1 MKIEIITTPEF
12 DKEYKRLKKKYQSLP
27 DDLATF
33 EQDLIKN
40 PLLGVD
46 LGSNFRK
53 VRLAIKAKNRG
64 KSGGGRIITYS
75 MLVNVTDTKI
85 VLVVIYDKAEEQS
98 ISDTRIKE
106 IISKF
111 KF

>member
-27 DDLATF
+27 LDLAAF
-33 EQDLIKN
+33 EQALIEN
-40 PLLGVD
+40 SSLGVD

-53 VRLAIKAKNRG
+53 VRLAIKTKNKG

-75 MLVNVTDTKI
+75 LLVNVSNTKI
-85 VLVVIYDKAEEQS
+85 VLVILYDKGEEQS
-98 ISDTRIKE
+98 ISDARIKE

-111 KF
+111 EF

>member
-27 DDLATF
+27 SDLEAF
-33 EQDLIKN
+33 EQALIEN
-40 PLLGVD
+40 PSLGVD

-53 VRLAIKAKNRG
+53 VRLAIRTKNKG

-75 MLVNVTDTKI
+75 MLVNVSNTKI
-85 VLVVIYDKAEEQS
+85 VLVVIYDKGEEQS

-111 KF
+111 EF

>member
-27 DDLATF
+27 DDIAAF
-33 EQDLIKN
+33 EQELIEN
-40 PLLGVD
+40 PNLGVD

-53 VRLAIKAKNRG
+53 VRLAIKTKNKG

-75 MLVNVTDTKI
+75 ILVNVASTKI
-85 VLVVIYDKAEEQS
+85 VLVVIYDKGEEQS
-98 ISDTRIKE
+98 ISDSRIKQ

-111 KF
+111 SF